1 MPLFLD
7 ESLPLLPLLLVN
19 PDLAVS
25 ALHAVLELAVL
36 DAPGWDDAGLI
47 SLRW

>member
-25 ALHAVLELAVL
+25 APAVLELAVL
-36 DAPGWDDAGLI
+36 DAPGWGDAGLI